1 MTPKSML
8 KQIPAGI
15 ALITIAIAYSKGNTS
30 ICIIILLG
38 PIPITLGAEPQAPLL
53 IALAAVL
60 TIVGIAAY
68 LLMRRTLKKT
78 DA

>member
-15 ALITIAIAYSKGNTS
+15 ALITIATTYSKGNTS

-38 PIPITLGAEPQAPLL
+38 PIPITLGKGPQAPLL
-53 IALAAVL
+53 MALAAVL
-60 TIVGIAAY
+60 TIVGITAY